1 MSPHQAPVLVT
12 GATGYVGGRLVPR
25 LLEAGYGVRCVA
37 RSAAKLAA
45 RPWASDPRVQI
56 VEADLADADATATAL
71 RGCPA
76 AYYLAHSMVATGAGY
91 AEADR
96 RLAETF
102 ATAAARAGVG
112 RIIYL
117 GGLGE
122 QGPGLSEHLAS
133 RREVERVLAAGPVPI
148 TVLRAAMIIGAGS
161 ASFEILRYLVERLPV
176 MITPRWVTTP
186 SQPIAI
192 ANVLTYLVASL
203 AVPATIGRT
212 LDVGGPEVVT
222 YLELMRIMAE
232 ERGLR
237 RRLVIPVPLLT
248 PRLSSLWIHLV
259 TPVSHRIA
267 RPLAEGL
274 RNPVVCRDDEAARL
288 MPQRLLGVREAIRE
302 ALEQAARGQVE
313 TGWSDAGPIPGDPD
327 WAGGTV
333 FTDRRQ
339 TEVAAS
345 AADTFAAVARLGG
358 DTGWYGADWLWRVRG
373 WLDHLAGGP
382 GLRRGRRESERV
394 AYADAIDFWRV
405 TAVEPGRRLALGAE
419 MRLPGEAVLE
429 FAIEPLSG
437 RADRVRLVQ
446 TARFLPRGVLG
457 LAYWYAM
464 LPLHNVVF
472 GRLLRGVRAA
482 AEAET
487 LRTARASYILT
498 ATEGSR
504 SPRGPVGRQ
513 YGRPTATR
521 PPADP
526 PGSGS
531 RPLVAEPSRE
541 GSSEGPPGTR
551 RAP

>member
-1 MSPHQAPVLVT
+1 MRPHGGGAAAREAPVFVT

-25 LLEAGYGVRCVA
+25 LLEAGYRVRCVA
-37 RSAAKLAA
+37 RSAPKLAA
-45 RPWASDPRVQI
+45 RLWASDPRVEI

-76 AYYLAHSMVATGAGY
+76 AYYLVHSMAATGASY

-96 RLAETF
+96 SLAETF

-122 QGPGLSEHLAS
+122 QGQGLSEHLSS
-133 RREVERVLAAGPVPI
+133 RREVERLLAAGPVPV

-161 ASFEILRYLVERLPV
+161 ASFGILRYLVERLPV

-192 ANVLTYLVASL
+192 TNVLAYLVACL
-203 AVPATIGRT
+203 AVPATVGRT
-212 LDVGGPEVVT
+212 LDIGGPDVVS

-237 RRLVIPVPLLT
+237 RRLVIPVPVLT

-259 TPVSHRIA
+259 TPMSHRIA

-288 MPQRLLGVREAIRE
+288 IPQRLLGVREAIHE
-302 ALEQAARGQVE
+302 ALAQATRGQVE

-358 DTGWYGADWLWRVRG
+358 DTGWYGADWLWRLRG
-373 WLDHLAGGP
+373 SLDHLVGGP
-382 GLRRGRRESERV
+382 GLRRGRRGAERV
-394 AYADAIDFWRV
+394 AYGDVIDFWRV
-405 TAVEPGRRLALGAE
+405 TGVEPGRRLALRAE
-419 MRLPGEAVLE
+419 MRLPGQALLE
-429 FAIEPLSG
+429 FTIEPLPG

-446 TARFLPRGVLG
+446 TARFRPRGLFG
-457 LAYWYAM
+457 LAYWYAV
-464 LPLHNVVF
+464 LPLHHVVF
-472 GRLLRGVRAA
+472 GRLLRGVQGA
-482 AEAET
+482 AEART
-487 LRTARASYILT
+487 IRMAPTARARH
-498 ATEGSR
+498 ER
-504 SPRGPVGRQ
+504 
-513 YGRPTATR
+513 
-521 PPADP
+521 
-526 PGSGS
+526 
-531 RPLVAEPSRE
+531 
-541 GSSEGPPGTR
+541 
-551 RAP
+551 